1 MNEQEKVKKT
11 KGQGLQD
18 TCIKMHANKLREYT
32 AVETWVRPSGGP
44 NLANPKSDNFAFH
57 CSSKRMFE
65 DLKSLKI
72 IYNIKEERHQDSGR

>member
-1 MNEQEKVKKT
+1 MNKQEKVKKT
-11 KGQGLQD
+11 TGQDRQD
-18 TCIKMHANKLREYT
+18 TCIKMHAKELQEHT

-65 DLKSLKI
+65 DLKSLKM
-72 IYNIKEERHQDSGR
+72 IYNIKKEN